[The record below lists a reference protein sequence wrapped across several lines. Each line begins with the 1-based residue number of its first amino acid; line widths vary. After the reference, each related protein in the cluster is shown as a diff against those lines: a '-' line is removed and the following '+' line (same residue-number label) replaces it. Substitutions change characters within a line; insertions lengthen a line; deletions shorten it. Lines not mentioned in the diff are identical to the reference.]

1 MVACPALLVAGCA
14 SGQGKTTVTAGLARL
29 YRRRGLRVRV
39 FKTGPDFL
47 DPLILARAAGS
58 SVYQL
63 DLWMVGAE
71 ESRAL
76 LHEAANEAD
85 IILVEGVMGLFDGQ
99 PSAADLAAFFGLP
112 VLAVID
118 AGAMA
123 QTVAAIAHGLAT
135 YRDDIR
141 VTGLIANRVS
151 SPGHRAMIDE
161 ALGRRFD
168 FFGTLPSDPSFA
180 LPSRHLGLVPAAE
193 LADIDQ
199 RLDAVADAL
208 ERNAAPPLP
217 PPVTFAGPGRPAPPD
232 LLAGRRIAV
241 ARDAAFCFLY
251 EGNLDLL
258 RAMGAELSFFSPLA
272 GETLPDADAAYLPG
286 GYPELHLDALAA
298 NRPLFEA
305 LRHHVEQG
313 KPALAECG
321 GMLALLD
328 RLSHSDGTS
337 AALAGLLPGTAAL
350 QKRLVNLGLHSV
362 TLPEGELRGHTFHHS
377 QSEIALDPLTISVP
391 TRKQGRGEAVYRVNR
406 LTATYLHLYFASD
419 PAATAGLF
427 S

>member
-29 YRRRGLRVRV
+29 YRRRGLKVRV

-47 DPLILARAAGS
+47 DPLILAHAAGS
-58 SVYQL
+58 AVYQL

-76 LHEAANEAD
+76 LHEAALEAD

-99 PSAADLAAFFGLP
+99 PSAADLAAAFGLP

-135 YRDDIR
+135 YRNDIQ

-151 SPGHRAMIDE
+151 SPGHRAMIEE
-161 ALGRRFD
+161 ALGGRFA
-168 FFGTLPSDPSFA
+168 FFGTLPSDPAFA
-180 LPSRHLGLVPAAE
+180 LPSRHLGLVPAGE
-193 LADIDQ
+193 LADLDQ
-199 RLDAVADAL
+199 RLDAMADAL
-208 ERNAAPPLP
+208 ERHAALPLPPAIEFPGPARAAPP
-217 PPVTFAGPGRPAPPD
+217 R
-232 LLAGRRIAV
+232 LLDGKRIAI

-251 EGNLDLL
+251 QANLDLL

-272 GETLPDADAAYLPG
+272 EPAPFEADALYLPG
-286 GYPELHLDALAA
+286 GYPELHLDSLSFGAIRAHI
-298 NRPLFEA
+298 EA
-305 LRHHVEQG
+305 G
-313 KPALAECG
+313 KPTLAECG

-328 RLSHSDGTS
+328 RLNEAPMAGVIPG
-337 AALAGLLPGTAAL
+337 AATM
-350 QKRLVNLGLHSV
+350 QSRLVNLGLHSW
-362 TLPEGELRGHTFHHS
+362 GSLRGHTFHHS
-377 QSEIALDPLTISVP
+377 NAEIRLDPVATSTP
-391 TRKQGRGEAVYRVNR
+391 TRPQGRGEAVYRLNK
-406 LTATYLHLYFASD
+406 LTATYLHLYFGSD
-419 PAATAGLF
+419 PGEAAKLF